1 VAGEITGILIL
12 ALEFRSLAGDW
23 SFLQH
28 NWIKSFGGT
37 ETMATPSA
45 EKQLTAELA
54 ERQMQR
60 RTLLES
66 FLQPKSQSA
75 AARSKCTLE
84 HRYIAISREAGSG
97 GTEVA
102 FRVGER
108 LGWKVLDRNLLDT
121 MAERARAPRHLLE
134 VVDDGYPGWFFE
146 TFGCWFNRRLITQ
159 ARYLVHL
166 KSALQEVLEKEN
178 AVIVGRGAQFLLP
191 RECGLAVRIIAP
203 EPYRIEQMRARYGL
217 DYFEARK
224 MVRRLDA
231 ERRHFVKQTFG
242 QDINNP
248 YLYDL
253 LINIERCG
261 LDGTVELV
269 VAAAEK
275 LLFQKR

>member
-1 VAGEITGILIL
+1 MT
-12 ALEFRSLAGDW
+12 
-23 SFLQH
+23 
-28 NWIKSFGGT
+28 K
-37 ETMATPSA
+37 PSA
-45 EKQLTAELA
+45 EKHLVAELA

-60 RTLLES
+60 RMLLETLHQTTPNS
-66 FLQPKSQSA
+66 GTSG
-75 AARSKCTLE
+75 KCTYE

-121 MAERARAPRHLLE
+121 MAERSRAPRHLLE

-146 TFGCWFNRRLITQ
+146 TFGCWFNRRLVTQ

-166 KSALQEVLEKEN
+166 KSVLQEVLHKEN

-203 EPYRIEQMRARYGL
+203 EPYRIEQMRARHGL
-217 DYFEARK
+217 DFFEARK

-253 LINIERCG
+253 IINIERCG